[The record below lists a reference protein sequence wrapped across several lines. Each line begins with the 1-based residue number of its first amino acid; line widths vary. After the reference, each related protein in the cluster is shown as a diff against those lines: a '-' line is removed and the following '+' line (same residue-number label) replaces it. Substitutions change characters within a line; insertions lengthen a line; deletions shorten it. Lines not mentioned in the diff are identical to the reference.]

1 MSYQVEVL
9 PATAHPL
16 YDTRESGK
24 THTPFALERALCTAI
39 ELGDEAAMDRAIAD
53 YMVHGFVVGTMS
65 GDRLRQVKYW
75 AVATV
80 AIAIHYAILGG
91 LDETDAY
98 HLSDAYLR
106 EVDRLDT
113 MDACIDCLRRRATEL
128 VRAVASAKSGT
139 LLSSPVR
146 RCVHYIHIH
155 LHEKMPLPLLASEAG
170 LSKDY
175 LGVRFKREMGV
186 SVHAYILQQ
195 RLQASLPMLLDGTGC
210 RRIAYDLGFADESH
224 YIAAFRKQYGCTPA
238 QYRRVHTD

>member
-1 MSYQVEVL
+1 M
-9 PATAHPL
+9 
-16 YDTRESGK
+16 
-24 THTPFALERALCTAI
+24 
-39 ELGDEAAMDRAIAD
+39 
-53 YMVHGFVVGTMS
+53 
-65 GDRLRQVKYW
+65 
-75 AVATV
+75 

-139 LLSSPVR
+139 LLSPPVR

-155 LHEKMPLPLLASEAG
+155 LHEKMPLSMLASEAG

-175 LGVRFKREMGV
+175 FGVRFKREMGV

>member
-9 PATAHPL
+9 PVTAHPL

-53 YMVHGFVVGTMS
+53 YMAHGFVV
-65 GDRLRQVKYW
+65 
-75 AVATV
+75 
-80 AIAIHYAILGG
+80 
-91 LDETDAY
+91 
-98 HLSDAYLR
+98 
-106 EVDRLDT
+106 DT

-155 LHEKMPLPLLASEAG
+155 LHEKMPLSMLASEAG

-195 RLQASLPMLLDGTGC
+195 RLQASLSMLLDGTGC

>member
-9 PATAHPL
+9 PVTAHPL

-24 THTPFALERALCTAI
+24 THTPFSLERALCTAI

-53 YMVHGFVVGTMS
+53 YMAHGFVVGTMS

-113 MDACIDCLRRRATEL
+113 MDACIDCLRRRAT
-128 VRAVASAKSGT
+128 
-139 LLSSPVR
+139 
-146 RCVHYIHIH
+146 
-155 LHEKMPLPLLASEAG
+155 LAAEAG

-238 QYRRVHTD
+238 QYRRVHTG

>member
-1 MSYQVEVL
+1 
-9 PATAHPL
+9 
-16 YDTRESGK
+16 
-24 THTPFALERALCTAI
+24 
-39 ELGDEAAMDRAIAD
+39 MDRAIAD
-53 YMVHGFVVGTMS
+53 YMAHGFVVGTMS

-113 MDACIDCLRRRATEL
+113 MDTCIDCLRRRATEL

-155 LHEKMPLPLLASEAG
+155 LHEKMPLSMLASEAG

-186 SVHAYILQQ
+186 SVHAYICSSGCK
-195 RLQASLPMLLDGTGC
+195 RRCPCSWTAPAVAALPMIWASRTRAIISPLFASSTAAPRRSTGEFTRTDFIGQTVGTGLYFQTVQHIYC
-210 RRIAYDLGFADESH
+210 LMGDS
-224 YIAAFRKQYGCTPA
+224 
-238 QYRRVHTD
+238 VV

>member
-9 PATAHPL
+9 PVTAHPL
-16 YDTRESGK
+16 YDPRESGK
-24 THTPFALERALCTAI
+24 THTPFSLERALCTAI

-53 YMVHGFVVGTMS
+53 YMAHGFVVGTMS

-139 LLSSPVR
+139 LLSSGAPLCALYSYSFARKNAPV
-146 RCVHYIHIH
+146 Y
-155 LHEKMPLPLLASEAG
+155 AG
-170 LSKDY
+170 
-175 LGVRFKREMGV
+175 V
-186 SVHAYILQQ
+186 
-195 RLQASLPMLLDGTGC
+195 
-210 RRIAYDLGFADESH
+210 
-224 YIAAFRKQYGCTPA
+224 
-238 QYRRVHTD
+238 

>member
-1 MSYQVEVL
+1 
-9 PATAHPL
+9 
-16 YDTRESGK
+16 
-24 THTPFALERALCTAI
+24 
-39 ELGDEAAMDRAIAD
+39 
-53 YMVHGFVVGTMS
+53 MS

-139 LLSSPVR
+139 LLSPPVR

-155 LHEKMPLPLLASEAG
+155 LHEKMPLSMLASEAG

>member
-1 MSYQVEVL
+1 
-9 PATAHPL
+9 
-16 YDTRESGK
+16 
-24 THTPFALERALCTAI
+24 
-39 ELGDEAAMDRAIAD
+39 
-53 YMVHGFVVGTMS
+53 
-65 GDRLRQVKYW
+65 
-75 AVATV
+75 
-80 AIAIHYAILGG
+80 
-91 LDETDAY
+91 
-98 HLSDAYLR
+98 
-106 EVDRLDT
+106 

-139 LLSSPVR
+139 LLSPPVR

-155 LHEKMPLPLLASEAG
+155 LHEKMPLSMLASEAG

-224 YIAAFRKQYGCTPA
+224 YIAAAP
-238 QYRRVHTD
+238 RRSTGGFTRTDFIGQTVGTGLYFQTVKYLYCLMGDSVV